1 MTSIQKST
9 NNLLFTTLHPKS
21 LKYFNELKK
30 NISQFYSYFDLFVCI
45 NNVQN
50 YKKYTVQINKLK
62 FNKIYIYRLN
72 VSSGLARIK
81 SFKRIIKLKY
91 EKIML
96 IDSDDLLEKRRL
108 EILKYKNNKNY
119 DFFVNNLKSFSNQ
132 QVKNKILIKENIK
145 KITLKKIIDTNFVG
159 LSNLTIKTSALKKI
173 VNKLNWKLI
182 SFDWG
187 IITELLLSN
196 CKGKYFDKYFTLYRQ
211 HSQNINN
218 SFKENKII
226 FNLNIK
232 ISHYKHFQLRNKI
245 FKSKLK
251 FVSKLKKLYLS
262 GKNISEKKHYNLS
275 KWWF

>member
-1 MTSIQKST
+1 MTLIQKNT

-30 NISQFYSYFDLFVCI
+30 NISQFYSYFDLFICI

-50 YKKYTVQINKLK
+50 YKKYIVQINKLK

-81 SFKRIIKLKY
+81 SFKRIIKFKY

-132 QVKNKILIKENIK
+132 EVKNKILIKKNIK

-159 LSNLTIKTSALKKI
+159 LSNLTIKKAALKKI
-173 VNKLNWKLI
+173 VNKLNCKLI

-187 IITELLLSN
+187 IITELLLNN
-196 CKGKYFDKYFTLYRQ
+196 CKGKYFHKYFTLYRQ

-232 ISHYKHFQLRNKI
+232 IAHYKHFQLRNKI

-251 FVSKLKKLYLS
+251 FVNKLKKLYLS
-262 GKNISEKKHYNLS
+262 GKNISDKKYYNLS

>member
-1 MTSIQKST
+1 
-9 NNLLFTTLHPKS
+9 
-21 LKYFNELKK
+21 
-30 NISQFYSYFDLFVCI
+30 
-45 NNVQN
+45 
-50 YKKYTVQINKLK
+50 
-62 FNKIYIYRLN
+62 
-72 VSSGLARIK
+72 
-81 SFKRIIKLKY
+81 
-91 EKIML
+91 ML

-132 QVKNKILIKENIK
+132 EVKNKILIKENIK
-145 KITLKKIIDTNFVG
+145 KITLKKIIYTNFVG

-262 GKNISEKKHYNLS
+262 GKNISEKKYYNLS